1 MKELLK
7 ELERIEK
14 ESQAKLNDCISSY
27 LKESDFNKY
36 KHAESLRI
44 FNNRCNDMHAI
55 NEIVK
60 TALNRIK
67 LSLEYKKSEK
77 DESYNNY
84 MSSYSLKTNGDYY
97 FAGLFEG
104 ELNAYKEI
112 IKMLF
117 GGDDNNE
124 SNNKFE
130 I

>member
-7 ELERIEK
+7 ELERLEK

-27 LKESDFNKY
+27 LKENDYTKYNK
-36 KHAESLRI
+36 HVELLRI
-44 FNNRCNDMHAI
+44 FNNRYKDMQAI
-55 NEIVK
+55 NDIVK
-60 TALNRIK
+60 SAVNRIK

-77 DESYNNY
+77 DEAYNHY
-84 MSSYSLKTNGDYY
+84 MSSFSLKTNGDYF

-117 GGDDNNE
+117 GGDNDE
-124 SNNKFE
+124 SDKE
-130 I
+130 

>member
-1 MKELLK
+1 MKELLN

-27 LKESDFNKY
+27 LKEKDFDKTKKY
-36 KHAESLRI
+36 VDLLKI
-44 FNNRCNDMHAI
+44 FNDRYKDIHGI

-67 LSLEYKKSEK
+67 LLLEYKKSKK
-77 DESYNNY
+77 DEAYNNY
-84 MSSYSLKTNGDYY
+84 ISSSIKTNGDYY

-117 GGDDNNE
+117 GDNDE
-124 SNNKFE
+124 SDN
-130 I
+130 